1 MYIVIKVVTQNFS
14 QQISKQQTKEIFRGV
29 FFQILCYQTEIK
41 VDSTPP
47 VVFLIGTG
55 IFHSMYK
62 HYFRMS
68 LLFSS
73 YLGSHFC
80 HYPLQ
85 VSSGFRCYNHYCLEL
100 SVITPGYVWAQALG
114 YPGLHNLFAL
124 LIYPGLGLTTENL

>member
-1 MYIVIKVVTQNFS
+1 MFYGNYIILTSVHCHKSSHTKFL
-14 QQISKQQTKEIFRGV
+14 QQISKQTKDIFRGV

-41 VDSTPP
+41 VDSIPP

-62 HYFRMS
+62 HYFCMS
-68 LLFSS
+68 LLFPS

-85 VSSGFRCYNHYCLEL
+85 ISSGF
-100 SVITPGYVWAQALG
+100 SSA
-114 YPGLHNLFAL
+114 
-124 LIYPGLGLTTENL
+124 TTIMA

>member
-1 MYIVIKVVTQNFS
+1 MEIVVKSGVFKETTSFLQVYIVIKVVSHTKFL

-85 VSSGFRCYNHYCLEL
+85 VSSGF
-100 SVITPGYVWAQALG
+100 SSATIIIA
-114 YPGLHNLFAL
+114 
-124 LIYPGLGLTTENL
+124 